1 MGERDDAAESPND
14 ESEPEA
20 LVGENLAADA
30 EPARELRGGSIARY
44 DPLQAYLNEVQRHA
58 LLTPQEEH
66 DLAVRFAEKG
76 DVEAAARLVTAN
88 LRLVVKLA
96 FEYRRAHRNV
106 LDLIQEGNIGLMK
119 AVQKFDPYRGVKLST
134 YSAWWIRAYILRY
147 VLANWRLVKVGTT
160 QAQRKLFF
168 NLAKEKARLA
178 AQGIAATAEGIGER
192 LGVDAAVVE
201 EMERRLEAPE
211 ASLDA
216 PRSSE
221 EGRTSTRLDLLAGLE
236 IRADDEMA
244 QAQLRRTLNEKL
256 GAFHETLEGREKF
269 IFEQRLLTDAPLT
282 LQEIGE
288 KYGVSR
294 ERARQVEKRL
304 TGRLRAYLID
314 QMGDHLPFEAEG
326 EASG

>member
-1 MGERDDAAESPND
+1 MKARDDRVESP
-14 ESEPEA
+14 EEEA
-20 LVGENLAADA
+20 DVLVGELVPEAK
-30 EPARELRGGSIARY
+30 PARGGSIARY
-44 DPLQAYLNEVQRHA
+44 DPLQAYLSEIQRHA

-66 DLAVRFAEKG
+66 DLAVRYAETK

-119 AVQKFDPYRGVKLST
+119 AVQRFDPYRGVKLST
-134 YSAWWIRAYILRY
+134 YAAWWIRAYILRY

-178 AQGIAATAEGIGER
+178 ALGVEATAEGIGAR
-192 LGVDAAVVE
+192 LAVDASVVE

-211 ASLDA
+211 TSLDA
-216 PRSSE
+216 PMHTDD
-221 EGRTSTRLDLLAGLE
+221 GRPIARIDLLRGLE
-236 IRADDEMA
+236 VRADDEMA
-244 QAQLRRTLNEKL
+244 KAELAQTLAQKL
-256 GAFHETLEGREKF
+256 DSFRETLEGREAW
-269 IFEQRLLTDAPLT
+269 IFDHRLVSDEPLT

-294 ERARQVEKRL
+294 ERARQLEKRL
-304 TGRLRAYLID
+304 TERLRGYLVE
-314 QMGDHLPFEAEG
+314 QMGAYLPFEVAEEPPG
-326 EASG
+326 